1 MGKWFDVTF
10 AHGCLDSEASLQGNI
25 RRRKP
30 HVETLSEAN
39 VLLISTW
46 LSICSTL
53 HIECR
58 HRSDTRLPT
67 RVIDVGPADNSQ
79 HPRLIVTSKESGE
92 YVALSHCW
100 GSLIA
105 FDSGQHARTLKINLR
120 DMLGGIPLN
129 MLPQNFQDAVL
140 IVRKLQLRF
149 LWIDALCIIQ
159 DDPADWAR
167 EAARMNDVYG
177 SAYLTIAATSAISS
191 TDGFLKRSQETTIS
205 IPYYKD
211 VRADPAGL
219 LFLAYMRTGGDQG
232 SWFSNIETA
241 RWNTRGWTFQ
251 ERFLSKR
258 VLHFTERKL
267 FWECRAT
274 DASEGNEPPRDPRY
288 RTSWLKHEGQD
299 ESGLSL
305 EQTAGASESH
315 FDAWYS
321 IVSRYAGTDFY
332 IYVVNNDAVKVLCS

>member
-1 MGKWFDVTF
+1 M
-10 AHGCLDSEASLQGNI
+10 
-25 RRRKP
+25 
-30 HVETLSEAN
+30 ETLSDAN
-39 VLLISTW
+39 VLLISRW

-53 HIECR
+53 HIGCR
-58 HRSDTRLPT
+58 HKSDTRLPT
-67 RVIDVGPADNSQ
+67 RVIDVGSADISQ

-92 YVALSHCW
+92 CVALSHYR

-105 FDSGQHARTLKINLR
+105 FDSGQHARTLKSNLR

-167 EAARMNDVYG
+167 KAARMNDVYG
-177 SAYLTIAATSAISS
+177 SAYLTIAANSAISS
-191 TDGFLKRSQETTIS
+191 TDVFLKRSQETTIS

-219 LFLAYMRTGGDQG
+219 LFLAYMRTGGEQG

-288 RTSWLKHEGQD
+288 RTSWLKQEGQD